1 MKVLAQKSIKIIS
14 LATLLTDLFV
24 LMINLANQLLST
36 DVKMLLIC
44 KLKNEAILEE
54 NEYCKRIMKKHLNK
68 KFNHD

>member
-54 NEYCKRIMKKHLNK
+54 NEYCKRIMKKYLNK